1 MLAAYFYSDGM
12 LVAIW
17 IAFLLVMLFLLG
29 SAVGSFLNVCIV
41 RLPEGRSLIRP
52 GSSCGNC
59 HKPIRMEDNLPLV
72 SYWLLRGRC
81 RQCGAPF
88 SMRYFWIELL
98 TGLLFVAIFHLEIGR
113 NIHHFDLWFD
123 GGYSP
128 FEAGQ
133 FPRRWFP
140 LFVAHALMVCFL
152 IVAAQCNRE
161 RHFVPPSVTWPG
173 ILVGLIVAVLC
184 PWPWPNSVAQATTVL
199 PEQML
204 QIRPPDKPYE
214 WGPRVGAMPAGAP
227 WWGGDVTPPAGLYSW
242 PVWGPLPDGLPP
254 GSWQLGLATGLA
266 GVVAGAVL
274 TGLVRLLFNA
284 GTGTAALGWG
294 EVSLMMIAGA
304 FLGWQ
309 PVVVAGLIAL
319 IPGLAAATVQWAVWK
334 RQRVTYSLWLALAL
348 VPVWLGWYWIG
359 PLVQG
364 LFFNQTRLLLFAT
377 GCVAWLLALTA
388 GLRLAVARRSAR
400 T

>member
-1 MLAAYFYSDGM
+1 MLFI
-12 LVAIW
+12 VW
-17 IAFLLVMLFLLG
+17 IVFFFGMLFLLG
-29 SAVGSFLNVCIV
+29 SSVGSFLNVCIV

-52 GSSCGNC
+52 GSSCPNC
-59 HKPIRMEDNLPLV
+59 HKAIRMEDNLPLV

-98 TGLLFVAIFHLEIGR
+98 TGLAFVAIFHLEIGR
-113 NIHHFDLWFD
+113 NIHHFDLWSD

-128 FEAGQ
+128 FEGGQ
-133 FPRRWFP
+133 FPRHWLP

-152 IVAAQCNRE
+152 IVATQCNRE
-161 RHFVPPSVTWPG
+161 HQRVPASVTWPG
-173 ILVGLIVAVLC
+173 VLIGLIVATLC
-184 PWPWPNSVAQATTVL
+184 PWPWPDPAGQAVGNL
-199 PEQML
+199 PEHML
-204 QIRPPDKPYE
+204 PIRPPDKPYE
-214 WGPRVGAMPAGAP
+214 GGPQVGPMPAGDP
-227 WWGGDVTPPAGLYSW
+227 WWRADVTPHAGLYPW

-266 GVVAGAVL
+266 GVVAGAAL
-274 TGLVRLLFNA
+274 TWLVRLLFNA

-364 LFFNQTRLLLFAT
+364 LFFSQARLLLFAS
-377 GCVAWLLALTA
+377 GCVAWL
-388 GLRLAVARRSAR
+388 
-400 T
+400 